1 MAVRFGGRTRAR
13 SQALQLMFQAEASG
27 RTVPEVLDGEYALDN
42 GPLRD
47 FARELAVGCDGVR
60 HDLDA
65 IIATRAESLSLIHI

>member
-47 FARELAVGCDGVR
+47 FASS
-60 HDLDA
+60 
-65 IIATRAESLSLIHI
+65 I